1 MILKKMLCLSIY
13 LFCISAYAEKEG
25 EPKVNYSKRDYSA
38 VNFNKF
44 STRND
49 SYIYG
54 NGKVVTKKERMFCN
68 LRGFSI
74 KTAAYYDQCYY
85 LTNDSTYLSILA
97 YLTFLEF
104 LETKKIPESTMKKSL
119 ESPSVTNL
127 VFYNYRCLDSSYLGY
142 FENPLL
148 WKNKRQ
154 DHLPLPDGYIEL
166 SYKEYKEN
174 CKEFVSSLSKMKLKF
189 RDKSQNDI
197 FGKAIIEE
205 YAPILT
211 IEPLN
216 DKKETLVFKK
226 IRALI
231 KKSNLGYNKEGVTS
245 ESMLRTIF
253 AMDELL
259 TILIQNKDADLDRI
273 STLALLGILEF
284 YNEPRKALKE
294 LKSEHYGRVFVR
306 VSYRLWL
313 DFYKIK
319 RYNPDI
325 VELPL
330 TLLRKFLVKIYHLNP
345 SLFENP
351 EGRELS
357 DNNNNSISS
366 KRYYGGVYTEKK
378 GDYKLSIKEFKNFV
392 FK

>member
-1 MILKKMLCLSIY
+1 MILKNFLVLLVASSI
-13 LFCISAYAEKEG
+13 FAYAEKNEDS
-25 EPKVNYSKRDYSA
+25 KVNYSKKDYSA
-38 VNFNKF
+38 INFNKF

-54 NGKVVTKKERMFCN
+54 NGHVVTKKERMFCH

-74 KTAAYYDQCYY
+74 KTASYYNQCYY
-85 LTNDSTYLSILA
+85 LTDDSTYLSILA

-119 ESPSVTNL
+119 KSPSVTNL

-142 FENPLL
+142 FKNPLL
-148 WKNKRQ
+148 WKNKSQ
-154 DHLPLPDGYIEL
+154 EHLPLPDGYIEL

-174 CKEFVSSLSKMKLKF
+174 CKEFVSSLSKVKLKF
-189 RDKSQNDI
+189 RYKFENDTL
-197 FGKAIIEE
+197 GKAIIEE

-216 DKKETLVFKK
+216 DKKENLVFKK
-226 IRALI
+226 IRELI
-231 KKSNLGYNKEGVTS
+231 KKSNLGYNKEGVIA
-245 ESMLRTIF
+245 ESMVRAIF

-259 TILIQNKDADLDRI
+259 AILIQNKDADLDRI

-284 YNEPRKALKE
+284 YNKSSKALKE
-294 LKSEHYGRVFVR
+294 LKSEYYGRSFVR
-306 VSYRLWL
+306 ASYRLWL

-319 RYNPDI
+319 RYNPDL
-325 VELPL
+325 VDLPL
-330 TLLRKFLVKIYHLNP
+330 TQLRQFLVKIYHLNP
-345 SLFENP
+345 SLFDNP

-357 DNNNNSISS
+357 DNHNRISF
-366 KRYYGGVYTEKK
+366 KKYYGGIYTEKK
-378 GDYKLSIKEFKNFV
+378 GDYKLSIKEFKKFV